1 MLLRGMMHRPE
12 LGRRLVGRVADFQSV
27 IMAAFVE

>member
-12 LGRRLVGRVADFQSV
+12 LGRLVGRVADFQSV